1 MMTIKRPNTK
11 LVRKNA
17 KLAKRVAHD
26 PAQEGAEPIND
37 TAEKLET
44 GREVIRVPTNNAKEG
59 AGPEFTVS
67 PLRAL
72 LADRGRMVAKN
83 QHVPTA
89 KSRQG
94 VMYGQGLGLSQK
106 ALATIMGISIDTLR
120 SHYEVEL
127 AVSRDTMMSDIQANL
142 YNIARD
148 PNHKGTVQAGIYL
161 LSKLGGENY
170 REKKSV
176 ELSGPDGAPLQIDQ
190 RTQTIDPTLLSAEQ
204 RDALREIMTS
214 AMKLAQQAGPVQ
226 LEGEYRDVT
235 NDK

>member
-1 MMTIKRPNTK
+1 MTMKRPNTK
-11 LVRKNA
+11 LLRKNA
-17 KLAKRVAHD
+17 NLAKRVAHD

-37 TAEKLET
+37 TAEKLAT
-44 GREVIRVPTNNAKEG
+44 GRDVIQVPTKDAKEDD
-59 AGPEFTVS
+59 GPEFTVS

-72 LADRGRMVAKN
+72 LADRGRTVAKN

-94 VMYGQGLGLSQK
+94 VMYGQGLGLSQR
-106 ALATIMGISIDTLR
+106 AIATIMGISLETLR
-120 SHYEVEL
+120 SHYEMEL
-127 AVSRDTMMSDIQANL
+127 SISREVMVADIQANL

-148 PNHKGTVQAGIYL
+148 PKHKGTVQAGIYL
-161 LSKLGGENY
+161 LSKLGGEVY

-176 ELSGPDGAPLQIDQ
+176 ELSGPDGQPLQIDQ
-190 RTQTIDPTLLSAEQ
+190 KTQTIDPTLLSAEQ

-214 AMKLAQQAGPVQ
+214 AMKLAQQAGPIQ

>member
-1 MMTIKRPNTK
+1 MQKKRPTTK
-11 LVRKNA
+11 MIRKNA
-17 KLAKRVAHD
+17 AKAKRLVHD
-26 PAQEGAEPIND
+26 PAPEGAEPIND

-44 GREVIRVPTNNAKEG
+44 GRDIIQLPTKGAKDDE
-59 AGPEFTVS
+59 GPEFTVS
-67 PLRAL
+67 PLRLL
-72 LADRGRMVAKN
+72 LADRGRAVAKN

-89 KSRQG
+89 KTRQG
-94 VMYGQGLGLSQK
+94 VMYGQGLGLSQ
-106 ALATIMGISIDTLR
+106 LAIAKILGISLDTLR
-120 SHYEVEL
+120 SHYEMEL
-127 AVSRDTMMSDIQANL
+127 SISREVMVSDIQANL

-161 LSKLGGENY
+161 LSKLGGEVY

-176 ELSGPDGAPLQIDQ
+176 ELSGPDGQPLQIDQ
-190 RTQTIDPTLLSAEQ
+190 KTQTIDPTLLSSEQ